1 MRQGDRRQGEAISVG
16 GHRKTKTLGAGHR
29 EYLAAFAA
37 HALRAVAVFVFVLVI
52 GIGDAKADDDA
63 GAFVQDIGNKVIG
76 LIKRD
81 DLSRPERDE
90 GFRRLF
96 IAHIELKVVSRA
108 ALGRYR
114 KLATE
119 AQFARYQAIYP
130 DYVLE
135 VYGGLFASYK
145 GETLTIVSST
155 PMRGGDVLVSG
166 EVERPEAPI
175 VKIAFRVRKIDDRFK
190 ILDVMVEGISLLVT
204 QRSEFAAVIQ
214 REGMDGFLERIGKVA
229 HRNSSGL

>member
-1 MRQGDRRQGEAISVG
+1 MG
-16 GHRKTKTLGAGHR
+16 GHRKTKALDASHR
-29 EYLAAFAA
+29 EYMAAFAA
-37 HALRAVAVFVFVLVI
+37 HALRAAAVFVFVLVI
-52 GIGDAKADDDA
+52 GSGDARATDDA
-63 GAFVQDIGNKVIG
+63 GAFVQDLGDKVIG
-76 LIKRD
+76 LVRRD

-96 IAHIELKVVSRA
+96 IAHIDLKVVSRV

-114 KLATE
+114 KMATE
-119 AQFARYQAIYP
+119 AQYERFQAIYP
-130 DYVLE
+130 DYVL
-135 VYGGLFASYK
+135 VLYGGLFESYK
-145 GETLTIVSST
+145 GESLTIVGSVPIS
-155 PMRGGDVLVSG
+155 GGDVLVSG

-175 VKIAFRVRKIDDRFK
+175 VKIAFRVRKVDDRFK

-229 HRNSSGL
+229 YRNPSGL